1 MTQFLKKSTMFEITA
16 YKTCEIG
23 LLRISSLDDPS
34 HETQNICIPFVQC
47 WAGPTLYKCYTNVL
61 CLRWT
66 FIDVLFYN
74 PCSCK
79 TSCYYSHFESSYFF

>member
-1 MTQFLKKSTMFEITA
+1 MTQFLKKRTMFEITA

-47 WAGPTLYKCYTNVL
+47 WADVVQMLYKCFVFEVDFYRRSVL
-61 CLRWT
+61 
-66 FIDVLFYN
+66 
-74 PCSCK
+74 
-79 TSCYYSHFESSYFF
+79 